1 MSDTISEELTQVQD
15 SESVPAF
22 GYELIRE
29 VLIPE
34 LLGSD
39 THEILYWAGKK
50 LARKFPL
57 QSLPEII
64 DFFKRAGWGDLSIK
78 SETKTE
84 LELELSS
91 KLITP
96 RIKKQ
101 EPHHFQIEA
110 GFLAEQIEI
119 QRQVIAETFEHPR
132 KRNGKI
138 LFTVKWDKKDSIL

>member
-1 MSDTISEELTQVQD
+1 LSETLSEELAQVQD
-15 SESVPAF
+15 SETVPAF

-39 THEILYWAGKK
+39 TPEILYWAGKK

-57 QSLPEII
+57 QSFTEII

-78 SETKTE
+78 SETKSE
-84 LELELSS
+84 FELELSS
-91 KLITP
+91 NLITK
-96 RIKKQ
+96 RMKNQ
-101 EPHHFQIEA
+101 EPRYFQIEA

-119 QRQVIAETFEHPR
+119 QKQVIAETFEHPK
-132 KRNGKI
+132 KRNGKVS
-138 LFTVKWDKKDSIL
+138 FTVKWDKKDSI

>member
-1 MSDTISEELTQVQD
+1 LSETLSEELAQVQD
-15 SESVPAF
+15 SETVPAF

-39 THEILYWAGKK
+39 TPEILYWAGKK

-57 QSLPEII
+57 QSFTEII

-78 SETKTE
+78 SETKNE
-84 LELELSS
+84 FELELSS
-91 KLITP
+91 NLITK
-96 RIKKQ
+96 RMKNQ
-101 EPHHFQIEA
+101 EPRYFQIEA

-119 QRQVIAETFEHPR
+119 QKQVIAETFEHPK
-132 KRNGKI
+132 KRNGKVS
-138 LFTVKWDKKDSIL
+138 FTVKWDKKDSI